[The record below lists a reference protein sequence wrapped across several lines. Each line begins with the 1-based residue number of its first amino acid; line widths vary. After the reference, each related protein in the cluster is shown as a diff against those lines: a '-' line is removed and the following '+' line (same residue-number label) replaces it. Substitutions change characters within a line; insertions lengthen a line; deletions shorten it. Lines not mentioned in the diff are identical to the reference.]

1 MQIKPVRTPAE
12 LALIEAFNQR
22 LTALPG
28 DAATMIKRDGAMEAL
43 KAGLPTRRVEA
54 WHYTDLRRLLNAVPA
69 FDPTLHAKPLPALIE
84 GSTVL
89 PLLNGVSAKRMP
101 VIDGVTVKRLEEM
114 LQDGSFAPALDLAG
128 TDDAVGAINA
138 AFVADG
144 FFVDIAAGTVLER

>member
-1 MQIKPVRTPAE
+1 MPRSSARPREVTVVNMQIKPVRTPAE

-54 WHYTDLRRLLNAVPA
+54 WHYTDLRRLLSAVPA
-69 FDPTLHAKPLPALIE
+69 FDATRHAKPLPSLIA

-89 PLLNGVSAKRMP
+89 PLLNGVAAGRVAS
-101 VIDGVTVKRLEEM
+101 IDGVSVKRLEEM
-114 LQDGSFAPALDLAG
+114 LQ
-128 TDDAVGAINA
+128 
-138 AFVADG
+138 
-144 FFVDIAAGTVLER
+144 